1 MIGQLAAV
9 VFSVYGVG
17 YSCYFLTQLARHLSR
32 VFRGSDPEITEAR
45 ADSPL
50 APSAPAEE
58 ANEEPND
65 HRPPAAVTPQL
76 ELSQTNLKAEPQAE
90 LPEAQSDIKAVK
102 RRNTEDMMEIHPQE
116 EMHLHQQRGHQ
127 QPQVSE
133 RGEATPMRKHP
144 LSLYLQNDKEQLQAG
159 LQEMEA
165 RIKAKEKRM
174 EQEMETMRA
183 ILNALRQSLQK
194 QVAIKKINLQGLR
207 KKELT
212 FSELLVMKMNGNPN
226 LVNILDSYLV
236 NEQFWLVM
244 EYVDGGT
251 LSEIISKV
259 CLSEDEMAAIS
270 RECLQGLYF
279 LHSKHVIHRDVK
291 SHNILLG
298 SDGSVKLVQSD
309 FGLFAQLLPEQS
321 RQSSV
326 ARTPGWMAPEV
337 MKDQPYGPK
346 ADIWSLG
353 IVGIH
358 MVEGEVPSW
367 NETPVS
373 PQLLIATGGR
383 PRLWQPN
390 LFLPRTRHF
399 LSCCLQTDEARR
411 WSAKELLQHP
421 FVRSGNSAFTLT
433 PLIMAVK
440 KIKKKE

>member
-90 LPEAQSDIKAVK
+90 LSEAQSDIKAVK
-102 RRNTEDMMEIHPQE
+102 RRNTEDIMEIHPQE

-127 QPQVSE
+127 QPPVSE

-165 RIKAKEKRM
+165 RVKAKEKRM
-174 EQEMETMRA
+174 EQEMKTMRD
-183 ILNALRQSLQK
+183 ILNALRQNLQK

-298 SDGSVKLVQSD
+298 SDGSVKLAD